1 MYDATSTHLDLER
14 SGVDT
19 AVLPVGAIE
28 QHGQHLPLSVDW
40 FQGDVVARVVAER
53 VDAYLLPGMPF
64 GCSQAHAGFRGSIF
78 LAPETLGA
86 VVKDVATSLLEQ
98 GFRRIAVLN
107 FHGGNLILKLAVR
120 DLNLSQSLGKI
131 VLVNPAQD
139 AGAMLNEILDGYGDE
154 QHAGELETS
163 IMMYAA
169 ARPGG
174 AVASRPR
181 PRRWAR
187 LFRLPAH
194 EGVLPRRRLGTLQ
207 PGHCR
212 RRAGW
217 PSRPRPATLWTT
229 WRRHSPAWAYHP
241 GRPDRRS
248 HESTQI
254 TRITVQTN
262 PMKVIDRVLIGRRPG
277 APLQGLGRR
286 PAPPPTATSW
296 SATASPVAIPWATT
310 T

>member
-1 MYDATSTHLDLER
+1 MYDATSTHLDLEH

-28 QHGQHLPLSVDW
+28 QHGPHLPMSVDW

-53 VDAYLLPGMPF
+53 LDAYLLPGMPF

-78 LAPETLGA
+78 LAAETLGA

-120 DLNLSQSLGKI
+120 DLNLGQTLGKV

-139 AGAMLNEILDGYGDE
+139 AGAELSEILDGYGDE

-169 ARPGG
+169 PGQVG
-174 AVASRPR
+174 
-181 PRRWAR
+181 
-187 LFRLPAH
+187 
-194 EGVLPRRRLGTLQ
+194 
-207 PGHCR
+207 
-212 RRAGW
+212 
-217 PSRPRPATLWTT
+217 PSRVD
-229 WRRHSPAWAYHP
+229 HV
-241 GRPDRRS
+241 PD
-248 HESTQI
+248 
-254 TRITVQTN
+254 VGPVYFDYL
-262 PMKVIDRVLIGRRPG
+262 PMKEYCPDGVWGRSS
-277 APLQGLGRR
+277 L
-286 PAPPPTATSW
+286 
-296 SATASPVAIPWATT
+296 ATAEKGRLAVEAMASYTVDYLQRTFANLGVPARKTHTV
-310 T
+310 